1 MGFCPFNY
9 PFSVLFRRS
18 GWAGLL
24 EEVEMDIKRLA
35 RRNLG
40 RDDRYII
47 LYAVR
52 DLYRIFS

>member
-1 MGFCPFNY
+1 MGFFAVSCR
-9 PFSVLFRRS
+9 SS

-40 RDDRYII
+40 RDDRYDTVSQYCI
-47 LYAVR
+47 AGN
-52 DLYRIFS
+52 FGKGF